1 MGILDSPVLPKG
13 LFDPAVDGFTECY
26 TESQKTS
33 QALRPFLPKRS
44 SPAPVSNFGQ
54 RAVIIS
60 GLESHTSVELDSKNH
75 ITRMAPVR
83 SQAASIQR
91 CGADLRAGQQSSRS
105 PSRSAHNACKGCH
118 GNGQA
123 FTAATSSFPK
133 KTVGSDRFSIS
144 YF

>member
-1 MGILDSPVLPKG
+1 M
-13 LFDPAVDGFTECY
+13 DGFTDCY
-26 TESQKTS
+26 TEAQKTS
-33 QALRPFLPKRS
+33 QALCPFLPKRS

-54 RAVIIS
+54 RAVIIA

-91 CGADLRAGQQSSRS
+91 RGADLRAGQQSSRS
-105 PSRSAHNACKGCH
+105 PSRSAHNACKGCR
-118 GNGQA
+118 GNGPLNGERVRLLQPLLPP
-123 FTAATSSFPK
+123 SQKRLRP
-133 KTVGSDRFSIS
+133 GSDRFSIS